1 MKETKNKQKEML
13 KIISNRNRNLSKE
26 TENINCFYYLFD
38 S

>member
-1 MKETKNKQKEML
+1 MKETKVKLNEVL
-13 KIISNRNRNLSKE
+13 IFIYNRNRNFGKE